1 MNDIIVFSDGS
12 TLNNQH
18 KEKRRGGV
26 GVFFSD
32 NDKRN
37 LSLSLKE
44 TKNYKVTNNV
54 AELLGAINA
63 IEIVLGT
70 QEIKN
75 NKIIIYTDSMYVI
88 NIVNKWAKNWQK
100 NNWKKSNNKPVD
112 NIELVKKLYNYSLN
126 ININFIH
133 SRGHAKQ
140 PPKNDPKFNIWYGN
154 MMADKLAV
162 RASNESD

>member
-18 KEKRRGGV
+18 KGKRRGGV

-70 QEIKN
+70 QEIK
-75 NKIIIYTDSMYVI
+75 II
-88 NIVNKWAKNWQK
+88 K
-100 NNWKKSNNKPVD
+100 
-112 NIELVKKLYNYSLN
+112 
-126 ININFIH
+126 
-133 SRGHAKQ
+133 
-140 PPKNDPKFNIWYGN
+140 
-154 MMADKLAV
+154 
-162 RASNESD
+162 